1 MTDSAGRTTADLNAA
16 LRADVKYLGGLL
28 GRVIADQ
35 HGADA
40 LALVELTRT
49 QAKARRTEDPDGPGE
64 LYDSLER
71 LSTEHLGVLI
81 KAFSNYFQLINIA
94 EDQQRIRVLRQR
106 EAEGRLDESLPAA
119 LQTLRDGGLEAAGMR
134 TILGRLGLRL
144 VMTAHPSEAKRKEV
158 LIKLREVA
166 RRMRLKDLDLLPRE
180 QQALELS
187 LLEEIE
193 ELWQTRPTRSARPTV
208 LDEVDFG
215 MYFLINSVMDSTID
229 LYADLRAALR
239 EVFPEE
245 TWDVLPPVLRYA
257 SWIGGDRDGNPNVT
271 AEITLDTLRRM
282 RLAVRKA
289 YLDDLAFLSDHL
301 TQSVDEVDVS
311 NELIERL
318 QALGGAVPERGADE
332 LYRHMIAKIAARLE
346 EDAYPDGDAL
356 LADLLII
363 ERSLVAHRGQFV
375 ASGSLRRLI
384 EKVRLFD
391 LYLVPLDVREDARL
405 HRAALDEML
414 RAYGMAE
421 HYAELP
427 EEEKQALLRREIQS
441 RRPIFP
447 VEATFSEATQRI
459 ISTWRMIAKAHRIY
473 GRRSIDSVIA
483 SMSTVPSDV
492 LAMQLFAREVGADP
506 HVDIVPLFET
516 VDDLVAAPAI
526 MATLFTTPEYR
537 AHLHERGGRQQI
549 MLGYSD
555 SNKDGG
561 YLASNWSLF
570 WAQRHLAEVCA
581 AYGLTLELFHG
592 RGGSIGRG
600 GGPANRSILAQP
612 RGSFTGRMKITE
624 QGEVIAY
631 RYGNPDIARRHLHQ
645 VMSAAL
651 MSLGVVEPEP
661 EPEPDWLTAM
671 GALAADGQAAYRSLV
686 YESPGFLRYWELAT
700 PINELSRLPIGS
712 RPAKRSR
719 GGFDNVRAIPWMFS
733 WMQSRAIIPSWYGLG
748 TAVEA
753 YQQAHAD
760 GLERLRGM
768 YRDWRF
774 FAALI
779 ENAELDLAKADMGI
793 AALYASMVSED
804 DIRES
809 VFSRIRAEHARSTAV
824 ICAITGERY
833 LLERSGVM
841 KLSID
846 RRNPYVDPL
855 NFIQVVLL
863 RRLRAGLP
871 GTPDYDRE
879 LDLVLATVNGIA
891 AGMKTTG

>member
-1 MTDSAGRTTADLNAA
+1 MSEASTSELNAA
-16 LRADVKYLGGLL
+16 LRADVKYLGTLL
-28 GRVIADQ
+28 GQVIADQ
-35 HGADA
+35 HGTAA
-40 LALVELTRT
+40 LDLVELTRA

-71 LSTEHLGVLI
+71 LPTEQLAVLI

-106 EAEGRLDESLPAA
+106 EAAGRLDESLPVA
-119 LQTLRDGGLEAAGMR
+119 LRALRDNGLDAAAVR
-134 TILGRLGLRL
+134 ALLERLNLRL

-166 RRMRLKDLDLLPRE
+166 TRMRLKDHDLLPRE

-187 LLEEIE
+187 LLEAIE

-215 MYFLINSVMDSTID
+215 MYFLINSIMDSTID

-239 EVFPEE
+239 DIFPEGD
-245 TWDVLPPVLRYA
+245 WDELPPVLCYA

-271 AEITLDTLRRM
+271 ADVTLDTLGRM
-282 RLAVRKA
+282 RQAVRKG
-289 YLDDLAFLSDHL
+289 YLDDIDFLAEHL
-301 TQSVDEVDVS
+301 TQSADEVGVS
-311 NELIERL
+311 DEVIARI
-318 QALGGAVPERGADE
+318 QALDGAAPGRGADE
-332 LYRHMIAKIAARLE
+332 LYRHLLHLIAARLDA
-346 EDAYPDGDAL
+346 DAYADGDAL
-356 LADLLII
+356 LADLLLI
-363 ERSLVAHRGQFV
+363 ERSLKAHRGHYV
-375 ASGSLRRLI
+375 AAGSLRRLI

-414 RAYGMAE
+414 RAYGICEA
-421 HYAELP
+421 YAELP
-427 EEEKQALLRREIQS
+427 ETDKQALLRRELQS
-441 RRPIFP
+441 RRPFFP
-447 VEATFSEATQRI
+447 VEARFSEATQRI
-459 ISTWRMIAKAHRIY
+459 IATWRMIARAHRQF

-483 SMSTVPSDV
+483 SMSTAPSDV
-492 LAMQLFAREVGADP
+492 LAMQLFAREVGIAP
-506 HVDIVPLFET
+506 HIDIVPLFET
-516 VDDLVAAPAI
+516 IDDLEAAPAI
-526 MATLFTTPEYR
+526 MTALFDTPEYA
-537 AHLHERGGRQQI
+537 AHLAERGGRQQI

-561 YLASNWSLF
+561 YLASNWRLF
-570 WAQRHLAEVCA
+570 MAQRRLAEVCA
-581 AYGLTLELFHG
+581 ARGLTLELFHG

-612 RGSFTGRMKITE
+612 RGSFTGGMKMTE

-651 MSLGVVEPEP
+651 ISLGGAGQD
-661 EPEPDWLTAM
+661 PEPDWLAAM
-671 GALAADGQAAYRSLV
+671 DALSEAGAAAYRALV
-686 YESPGFLRYWELAT
+686 YESPGFMRYWEQAT
-700 PINELSRLPIGS
+700 PIAELSRLPIGS
-712 RPAKRSR
+712 RPAKRSK
-719 GGFDNVRAIPWMFS
+719 GGFETIRAIPWMFS

-753 YQQAHAD
+753 YRDAHPD
-760 GLERLRGM
+760 GLERLHGM

-793 AALYASMVSED
+793 AALYASLVQED
-804 DIRES
+804 DLRAEI
-809 VFSRIRAEHARSTAV
+809 FSRIRAEHARSTAA

-863 RRLRAGLP
+863 RRLRAGRP
-871 GTPDYDRE
+871 GTPEYDRA